1 MAPST
6 DDKKY
11 ATDSRR
17 WSTGVLADG
26 IHSSWQDSP
35 VSSMWRMQDI
45 CYYKPGDLNKN
56 GKEGRTSWDSFS
68 YFLLMAH
75 NVYMH
80 LTAVQEANRRFETG
94 EYPQMMRDERH
105 DHEFFADIVDR
116 IFAAPTLSAA
126 MSIIDDPKYARRS
139 GYWNQIVGSRGVKG
153 QRITNSEIM
162 ANVLCELDINVKLD
176 KIKRE
181 SYEPDLT
188 HIDLDVNLNT
198 EKLTKTQVKPN
209 LDTNLFE
216 LQ

>member
-6 DDKKY
+6 DDKRY
-11 ATDSRR
+11 ATDTRK

-26 IHSSWQDSP
+26 VHSTWQDSP
-35 VSSMWRMQDI
+35 VSDMWRMKDI

-56 GKEGRTSWDSFS
+56 GKEGKTSWDSFS
-68 YFLLMAH
+68 YFLLMSH

-80 LTAVQEANRRFETG
+80 LTAVQEANRRFEAG

-116 IFAAPTLSAA
+116 IFKAPTLSAA
-126 MSIIDDPKYARRS
+126 MAIIEDPKYARRS

-153 QRITNSEIM
+153 QRITNSDIM
-162 ANVLCELDINVKLD
+162 ANTLCELDINLELD

-181 SYEPDLT
+181 AYEPDLT
-188 HIDLDVNLNT
+188 HIELDVNLSKH
-198 EKLTKTQVKPN
+198 KLTKSQIKPN

-216 LQ
+216 I